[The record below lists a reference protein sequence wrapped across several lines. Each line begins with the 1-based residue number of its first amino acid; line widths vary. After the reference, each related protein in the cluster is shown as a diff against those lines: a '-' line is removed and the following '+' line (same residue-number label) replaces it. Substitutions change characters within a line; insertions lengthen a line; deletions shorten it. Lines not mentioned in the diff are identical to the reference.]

1 MDSLLPMEL
10 YQLYY
15 KLAVRRLVVYK
26 FVFFNLSVYFKRP
39 LPSQLENLYQT
50 GYPMHV
56 IADGSFFIIIFFVIV
71 LLFS

>member
-1 MDSLLPMEL
+1 MDSLLPT
-10 YQLYY
+10 QLCHLVF

-26 FVFFNLSVYFKRP
+26 FVFSNVSGHFKRP

-56 IADGSFFIIIFFVIV
+56 IADGSFFIHFIFSH
-71 LLFS
+71 LFFLS